1 METTAAMR
9 QLIDE
14 LTNALEAEKEANKKY
29 LEQLLDTRDRL
40 VRQDYQV
47 ENSKRDIENFNKVLR
62 KYEKENQV
70 LKDLV
75 KAQSMAHLEF
85 L

>member
-1 METTAAMR
+1 MKAEAAMR
-9 QLIDE
+9 QVIEE
-14 LTNALEAEKEANKKY
+14 LTQALEAEKEASEKY
-29 LEQLLDTRDRL
+29 RDQLLNTRHEL
-40 VRQDYQV
+40 VQKDYSL
-47 ENSKRDIENFNKVLR
+47 ENHQKAYKDINKVLR